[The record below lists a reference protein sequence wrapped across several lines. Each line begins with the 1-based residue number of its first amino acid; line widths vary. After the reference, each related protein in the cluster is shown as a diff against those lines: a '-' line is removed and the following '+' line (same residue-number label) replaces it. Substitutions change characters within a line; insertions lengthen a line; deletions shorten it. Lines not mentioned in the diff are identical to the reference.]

1 MFDGRVNIRVN
12 LLPAT
17 ITIPLSSLLTL
28 DEGSIGGGGGSGT
41 TEMQLYKGTKD
52 TQLFCI

>member
-12 LLPAT
+12 LLPTT
-17 ITIPLSSLLTL
+17 IAIPLSSLLTL

-41 TEMQLYKGTKD
+41 IKMQLYIVTKD
-52 TQLFCI
+52 TQ